1 MDSKIN
7 LSPAQHVSDEK
18 KNNAFKKLVEKV
30 RL

>member
-18 KNNAFKKLVEKV
+18 RIMLLRSLWKKV